1 LSTAVDKPLSW
12 LVYLWSL
19 FSRCKLD
26 SFLDQ
31 GTLKSFYVQDELK
44 ELCERFLSILADV
57 FVADDV
63 DWDLSFQPE
72 FVKVAPNSYFLFY
85 EFVPS
90 FEKLFKVIIVDRQV
104 MAA

>member
-1 LSTAVDKPLSW
+1 M
-12 LVYLWSL
+12 
-19 FSRCKLD
+19 
-26 SFLDQ
+26 
-31 GTLKSFYVQDELK
+31 
-44 ELCERFLSILADV
+44 SILADV

-72 FVKVAPNSYFLFY
+72 FVEVAPNSYFLFY